1 MATENKTYELI
12 EPYNPTDPIVVFDP
26 SIKQG
31 EVAKLYMGEKD
42 GEGTLGG
49 DTAENLLTIDG
60 VKVPIITVNNS
71 SVETQNILEFKL
83 EIKEFL
89 PKIDVTILDA
99 DGRIQ
104 ALDVP
109 GMENNLTVI
118 LIAPVDGANKKIAM
132 RFYITECKFNTD
144 GTINYKG
151 ELKLPN
157 LNSFKNTQIG
167 DSKLSTYEMFEQIAK
182 DNELGF
188 AATEDCK
195 DINDKRW
202 RQLYRQTLVDYMQ
215 EQLKFAGKDEDS
227 IFDAWIDEFGYLV
240 LVNVPWVFKY
250 ELEPLQL
257 TIKMIAGLN
266 TGTKVEEENKPF
278 VEETARLI
286 SNHRQE
292 TSAENLYFTKYENVT
307 NNEGLK
313 AGTKNKYYYMKAL
326 CSENKMD
333 SFETE
338 IKENSPEAQTE
349 ENDYTFENVE
359 FLGFDFTD
367 DDDEENTPIVVQQ
380 KNVENFFTN
389 IYSKEVVVTMPK
401 PNYLLQRGM
410 LVIAL
415 FEEYNPVAKKA
426 IIENAENINV
436 MESEYTGEEN
446 EDIVKSPD
454 DSGTMLDMV
463 DQQFSNELDSVQN
476 PAQTG
481 IYYIK
486 DITFFYNYGDDEIL
500 QQMTLVKRGSRTNL
514 NNKLAKLTVL

>member
-1 MATENKTYELI
+1 
-12 EPYNPTDPIVVFDP
+12 
-26 SIKQG
+26 
-31 EVAKLYMGEKD
+31 
-42 GEGTLGG
+42 
-49 DTAENLLTIDG
+49 
-60 VKVPIITVNNS
+60 
-71 SVETQNILEFKL
+71 
-83 EIKEFL
+83 
-89 PKIDVTILDA
+89 
-99 DGRIQ
+99 
-104 ALDVP
+104 
-109 GMENNLTVI
+109 
-118 LIAPVDGANKKIAM
+118 
-132 RFYITECKFNTD
+132 
-144 GTINYKG
+144 
-151 ELKLPN
+151 
-157 LNSFKNTQIG
+157 
-167 DSKLSTYEMFEQIAK
+167 
-182 DNELGF
+182 
-188 AATEDCK
+188 
-195 DINDKRW
+195 
-202 RQLYRQTLVDYMQ
+202 
-215 EQLKFAGKDEDS
+215 
-227 IFDAWIDEFGYLV
+227 
-240 LVNVPWVFKY
+240 
-250 ELEPLQL
+250 
-257 TIKMIAGLN
+257 
-266 TGTKVEEENKPF
+266 
-278 VEETARLI
+278 LI

-292 TSAENLYFTKYENVT
+292 TSAENLYFTKYENVS

-338 IKENSPEAQTE
+338 IKENSSEAQTE
-349 ENDYTFENVE
+349 KNDYTFENVE

-436 MESEYTGEEN
+436 AESEYTGEEN

-476 PAQTG
+476 PVQTG

-486 DITFFYNYGDDEIL
+486 DITFFYNYGDDEII